1 MYFSMYLDNVVK
13 GVGKTTG
20 GMLVL
25 FAVYPLFVLYDSY
38 LNGSSNN
45 FKTSPTPPSTPTDY
59 SKIDDND
66 NDNEL
71 HLKIKESLDKLF

>member
-38 LNGSSNN
+38 LNGHGSSYN

-59 SKIDDND
+59 SKIDDN
-66 NDNEL
+66 EF

>member
-1 MYFSMYLDNVVK
+1 MYFSMYLDNIVK

-20 GMLVL
+20 GMIVL

-38 LNGSSNN
+38 FYGKQRHTPPL
-45 FKTSPTPPSTPTDY
+45 TPTPTPTPTDY
-59 SKIDDND
+59 SKIDDT
-66 NDNEL
+66 EL